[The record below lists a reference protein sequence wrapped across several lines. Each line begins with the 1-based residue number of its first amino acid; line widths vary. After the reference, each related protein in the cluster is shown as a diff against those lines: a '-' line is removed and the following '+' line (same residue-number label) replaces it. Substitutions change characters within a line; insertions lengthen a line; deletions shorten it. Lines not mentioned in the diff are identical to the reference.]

1 MANLGISSPWVVYY
15 RKIEAF
21 FKYDSDVHVVY
32 DNDTRSLKLYVDNV
46 KKASVLSNILPVK
59 KRFGKIDL
67 KIAVIPANI
76 NEFLNEE
83 DCNTLDAFKNNE
95 AVSFIRRINGIF
107 ADELVYI
114 VFKKEVVQYF
124 TDDLSDY
131 YGIHSTLYEDL
142 ARDIF
147 TDIPGIYFSTDANE
161 PKKLS
166 KPLGEWP

>member
-15 RKIEAF
+15 RKVEAF
-21 FKYDSDVHVVY
+21 FKHDKDVHVVY
-32 DNDTRSLKLYVDNV
+32 DNDTRSLRLYVENA
-46 KKASVLSNILPVK
+46 KKAVALSGLLPTK

-67 KIAVIPANI
+67 KIAVIPSNTE
-76 NEFLNEE
+76 EFYNEE
-83 DCNTLDAFKNNE
+83 ECDSLIAFENNE
-95 AVSFIRRINGIF
+95 AVSFIRKIAGIF
-107 ADELVYI
+107 AKDLSYV

-147 TDIPGIYFSTDANE
+147 GDIPGVYFSTDVADS
-161 PKKLS
+161 KKLS